1 MQLSASIK
9 GIISQRLIPAY
20 MSSGRVMA
28 YEVLLGSTSVKRC
41 IKEDK
46 TDQIISMMQTS
57 RGEGMI
63 TMDQCLEDLV
73 VQKRITYDDGFKNAA
88 DKKEFQKRLE
98 SRVGKANAGDFGIKP
113 LPPEEQD
120 KTNNNNQPPKR

>member
-1 MQLSASIK
+1 M
-9 GIISQRLIPAY
+9 SQ
-20 MSSGRVMA
+20 GRIMA
-28 YEVLLGSTSVKRC
+28 YEVLLGTTSVRRC

-46 TDQIISMMQTS
+46 TDQIISMMQTA

-73 VQKRITYDDGFKNAA
+73 VAKRITYDDGYKNAA

-98 SRVGKANAGDFGIKP
+98 NRVGKANIGDFGIKP

-120 KTNNNNQPPKR
+120 NPKNNKPPIKR